1 MPNSVV
7 LSSHVRNYTRGEFPY
22 VWNEVAVQV
31 SFETDLAFA
40 REQMVE
46 AAEAVVGPVMREN
59 VRRYREQLAETPVE
73 LRLRYLVDPRRQ
85 QPTRNELYEGVLA
98 RLNQHPDRVSFP
110 VGRFR

>member
-1 MPNSVV
+1 
-7 LSSHVRNYTRGEFPY
+7 
-22 VWNEVAVQV
+22 VAVQV

-40 REQMVE
+40 REQMI
-46 AAEAVVGPVMREN
+46 AEAEDVVGADMHEN
-59 VRRYREQLAETPVE
+59 VRRYREQLAATPVELDVNEAPTVNVHQTESWIE

-85 QPTRNELYEGVLA
+85 QATRNELYEGVLA